1 MPEINIQSTL
11 NSNQTDYMKGL
22 KKTWAFSQKLGD
34 FTIPMK
40 ILILL
45 ARLLTFVFYSVYFL
59 IKAIVLFIVGLCK
72 TNKIV
77 KWTVII
83 LLVAGAIGLIDYVA
97 FYGKI
102 YPGVYVGEVDLG
114 GKTVE
119 EAETLINDTYSE
131 RLNRNDVVIY
141 VNDEAQAAGVQDE
154 GASGIA
160 EELSVEQAK
169 QTVQY

>member
-1 MPEINIQSTL
+1 MPEINMQSTL

-72 TNKIV
+72 TNKVV
-77 KWTVII
+77 K
-83 LLVAGAIGLIDYVA
+83 
-97 FYGKI
+97 
-102 YPGVYVGEVDLG
+102 
-114 GKTVE
+114 
-119 EAETLINDTYSE
+119 
-131 RLNRNDVVIY
+131 
-141 VNDEAQAAGVQDE
+141 
-154 GASGIA
+154 
-160 EELSVEQAK
+160 
-169 QTVQY
+169 